1 MAWSAGIYWVPAKT
15 NGRPTPHPSAGR
27 SSKDNLPHHRA
38 QRRQNFC
45 SSRSCDTAH
54 YSERITNCLT
64 PNAPL
69 KMASTTALST
79 LDTVVSSAIALTSQL
94 EATVSSISQN
104 LPSSSTSTQQSPS
117 ETTSQQPLDPLSLA
131 HDSAT
136 LIKAHSTKIS
146 LLIINAP
153 FTPTAI
159 TTVLRELVAGPVPA
173 LASAAQLCHSSR
185 YTHTIQADLAWRC
198 SRVLKELVELLSRI
212 PKDGKILTEGEKTG
226 AVGGKGKGNGKGSLA
241 ATGVLWAACDE
252 VVGFAKRGFAGNLV
266 HKAEMF
272 RDTLKDVMEELK
284 EWGEGEGEGDEDSE
298 GDGEGDEDVKEI
310 TEGVKATQISEMDN
324 TQAILDDWM
333 NSQQHIPRDDPDKI
347 RERLE
352 SCLRKLR
359 LTTILYQ
366 ATAKRRFKLLGQQPP
381 DDSTIPGRVDEVMAL
396 LKRIPDRFSNV
407 ALAFYELD
415 PVEID
420 RLMDQCFFDAFAVSE
435 LLFLRWDGQKDEFSD
450 WALKFQV
457 EIKKG

>member
-1 MAWSAGIYWVPAKT
+1 MT
-15 NGRPTPHPSAGR
+15 
-27 SSKDNLPHHRA
+27 
-38 QRRQNFC
+38 
-45 SSRSCDTAH
+45 
-54 YSERITNCLT
+54 
-64 PNAPL
+64 
-69 KMASTTALST
+69 
-79 LDTVVSSAIALTSQL
+79 
-94 EATVSSISQN
+94 
-104 LPSSSTSTQQSPS
+104 
-117 ETTSQQPLDPLSLA
+117 
-131 HDSAT
+131 
-136 LIKAHSTKIS
+136 
-146 LLIINAP
+146 
-153 FTPTAI
+153 
-159 TTVLRELVAGPVPA
+159 
-173 LASAAQLCHSSR
+173 
-185 YTHTIQADLAWRC
+185 
-198 SRVLKELVELLSRI
+198 
-212 PKDGKILTEGEKTG
+212 
-226 AVGGKGKGNGKGSLA
+226 
-241 ATGVLWAACDE
+241 
-252 VVGFAKRGFAGNLV
+252 
-266 HKAEMF
+266 
-272 RDTLKDVMEELK
+272 
-284 EWGEGEGEGDEDSE
+284 
-298 GDGEGDEDVKEI
+298 I

-333 NSQQHIPRDDPDKI
+333 NSQQHIPRHDPDKI

-381 DDSTIPGRVDEVMAL
+381 DDSTIPGRVDEVMTL